1 MTTSAGVNDKWLA
14 YTKKYE
20 GLSLH
25 PYTCP
30 AGYLTIGYGHNLE
43 VNGIT
48 LEVAELILKTDMAY
62 AQTEVGAKIPFS
74 SKLDEA
80 RQFVL
85 VDMCFNMGI
94 KKLLTFKKM
103 LAALK
108 QGYYERAAYEMLDS
122 RWALQVGRRAREL
135 AEIMKKGE
143 Y

>member
-1 MTTSAGVNDKWLA
+1 MNAKWLA
-14 YTKKYE
+14 YTQKYE

-30 AGYLTIGYGHNLE
+30 MGKLTIGYGHNLE
-43 VNGIT
+43 DNGIT
-48 LEVAELILKTDMAY
+48 LEVAEQLLKTDMAY
-62 AQTEVGAKIPFS
+62 AQMEVGAKIPFS

-103 LAALK
+103 LAAVK

-122 RWALQVGRRAREL
+122 RWAYQVGRRAKEL
-135 AEIMKKGE
+135 AEIMRTGV